1 MSAAR
6 RLFLV
11 LLVIATCIVCDQATK
26 LIAKRYLQ
34 PGAIFSFAGDMFR
47 LQYAENTG
55 AFLSLGSSLPES
67 WRHITFTVL
76 VGIFLA
82 ALLLYT
88 IFSGTLPPSQFF
100 CLSLLCG
107 GGLSNLIDRIV
118 YDGRVVDFLNVG
130 IGPLRTG
137 IFNVADMAIT
147 AAAIL
152 LALDALRQPAEK
164 RAAAKGATSA
174 AQRIDS

>member
-1 MSAAR
+1 MLHKDKEVAKIESADHYLESAMAGIGALKLASKRSDGYIETIYRREYRMSAAR

-67 WRHITFTVL
+67 WRHITFTVCSRRDIPRGVASL
-76 VGIFLA
+76 HDFQRHAPPEPVFLFIA
-82 ALLLYT
+82 
-88 IFSGTLPPSQFF
+88 PMRWRP
-100 CLSLLCG
+100 
-107 GGLSNLIDRIV
+107 
-118 YDGRVVDFLNVG
+118 
-130 IGPLRTG
+130 
-137 IFNVADMAIT
+137 
-147 AAAIL
+147 
-152 LALDALRQPAEK
+152 
-164 RAAAKGATSA
+164 
-174 AQRIDS
+174 